1 MGTDFV
7 AIANG
12 HEEIPNPYAAYAPDG
27 EWLPGYIS
35 VEFLQSNF
43 GQYATASEMQAATD
57 SEGLKLF
64 FGWLAD
70 QGQIEL

>member
-7 AIANG
+7 AIAKG
-12 HEEIPNPYAAYAPDG
+12 AEELPNPYAAYTPDG
-27 EWLPGYIS
+27 EWLPGFIS
-35 VEFLQSNF
+35 VEFLQANF
-43 GQYATASEMQAATD
+43 GQHTTASEMQAATD